1 MEFNWGSKKKLKGS
15 KMKLTMISGIH
26 KKKKEMKKYIY
37 IYIFSKDQSA
47 WDGWMD
53 GRGEPQTVLLTGLS
67 QCYPTVEHNSTAWD
81 PIFFPFLLALGPF
94 YFYHFNS
101 IRRDWRQVGK

>member
-1 MEFNWGSKKKLKGS
+1 MIAMEFNWGSKKKLKGS

-26 KKKKEMKKYIY
+26 KKKKEIKKYIY

-53 GRGEPQTVLLTGLS
+53 GWMGEES
-67 QCYPTVEHNSTAWD
+67 H
-81 PIFFPFLLALGPF
+81 
-94 YFYHFNS
+94 
-101 IRRDWRQVGK
+101 RRCC